1 MNVSKKSNKS
11 SIFSET
17 EEEKESVSSNNI
29 GAEKKNNSK
38 KILSIPIPEDN
49 NQIEKKENDSDNNNI
64 KGLTS
69 YNYIELKYIT
79 EINQNTL
86 SLNLEKILTNQ
97 NSFTNLIKKIFHR
110 ILKTNSSYQSFQ
122 EMHKTLLQTK
132 TKFLDDQFPP
142 NINSL
147 IKGYQTKSKNE
158 KNKNNFND
166 KTLGEILLN
175 NYKDISWKRESDF
188 SYNNNSNPNN
198 ATSNTSIFPNDNIF
212 INKIIYNKLSNPNLF
227 YVLNILGS
235 NPEHIKK
242 LFINTKKDSTCIFG
256 VNLCQNGN
264 YQQVVIDDFFPYNQ
278 KLNTK
283 IYLTEEKGCLWP
295 QILEKA
301 YAKLYGSYNL
311 ISGKSTE
318 NILKDFTCAP
328 VITIDYF
335 GDNLALELLNAY
347 NKGWIILAG
356 AGDTEASQML
366 LKDLGLDPQTDHEIL
381 LVYKLTDEN
390 INQITS
396 NSLNIS
402 TSDDYNIVLK
412 IRNLTGKVEWI
423 GDWSDYSGLWND
435 NFKNILNYNPNEKN
449 FYMNLKDFKLY
460 FSKIKICKYNE
471 NYKYKSIEV
480 NQDLDEYVLIKIKT
494 NKITEHK
501 SDNKM
506 LSYISFIQEEKKNN
520 KSDKIIFG
528 LGRLI
533 LCKLIDDE
541 LQYISGKMGQER
553 EIILEQNIPF
563 KGEQYLLFCQLDKS
577 DNLKKFVISIYSPQ
591 NLDIEIIPN
600 ETYPNIL
607 ENIYKSCAR
616 LSGKGEYLEGGKIN
630 CYKYSDTLPEG
641 YSYIYIENH
650 EDDTTYIEDIKYTKF
665 EGLKLLPPFQGTGY
679 HVEVGPNSEQII
691 LIKHLDL
698 SEYSLIFSYQSNVI
712 YGEQTLVNNTKEK
725 GNKKKR
731 MDKKTKSEVDIF
743 VYTYKYSFGLCYYY
757 ENKTKDKRLKEKLNI
772 KNNSNIEF
780 YKQPEGTNEI
790 NIILEPG
797 QNYFV
802 ELKSKTVF
810 WKVQPY
816 ISYNIET
823 INN

>member
-1 MNVSKKSNKS
+1 MDRSRKSRS
-11 SIFSET
+11 SLDSET
-17 EEEKESVSSNNI
+17 EEEKESISSNNI
-29 GAEKKNNSK
+29 KEKKKSNSK
-38 KILSIPIPEDN
+38 NILSIPIPDHIHQFSEKEENHN
-49 NQIEKKENDSDNNNI
+49 NS
-64 KGLTS
+64 LTS
-69 YNYIELKYIT
+69 YNHIELNYIT
-79 EINQNTL
+79 EINPNTIF
-86 SLNLEKILTNQ
+86 LNLEKILINQ

-110 ILKTNSSYQSFQ
+110 ILKTNSSFQSFQ

-147 IKGYQTKSKNE
+147 IKGYHNTKSIKNE
-158 KNKNNFND
+158 SNNNNED
-166 KTLGEILLN
+166 NNGNNESLGKILLN
-175 NYKDISWKRESDF
+175 NYKDITWKRDSD
-188 SYNNNSNPNN
+188 SPNNNIINNNN
-198 ATSNTSIFPNDNIF
+198 ANTSSIFPSDNIF
-212 INKIIYNKLSNPNLF
+212 INKIIYDKLSNPNLF

-235 NPEHIKK
+235 NAENIKK
-242 LFINTKKDSTCIFG
+242 IFINNKKDSTCLFG

-264 YQQVVIDDFFPYNQ
+264 YQQVVIDDFFPFNQ
-278 KLNTK
+278 KTNTK
-283 IYLTEEKGCLWP
+283 TFLTEEKGFLWP
-295 QILEKA
+295 QILEKS

-311 ISGKSTE
+311 ISQKSTE

-335 GDNLALELLNAY
+335 GDNLASELLKAY
-347 NKGWIILAG
+347 ERRWIILAG
-356 AGDTEASQML
+356 GGDTEASQML
-366 LKDLGLDPQTDHEIL
+366 LKNLGLDPNTDHEIL

-402 TSDDYNIVLK
+402 NNDDYNIILK
-412 IRNLTGKVEWI
+412 IRNLTGKIEWI

-435 NFKNILNYNPNEKN
+435 NFKNVLNYNSNEKA

-471 NYKYKSIEV
+471 NYKYKSIEL
-480 NQDLDEYVLIKIKT
+480 NQEEKEYILLKIKT
-494 NKITEHK
+494 NINLEQKYDK
-501 SDNKM
+501 KNM
-506 LSYISFIQEEKKNN
+506 SYISFIQEEKKNEKTN
-520 KSDKIIFG
+520 KNIFG
-528 LGRLI
+528 IGRLI
-533 LCKLIDDE
+533 LCKLSGDE
-541 LQYISGKMGQER
+541 LQYIGGKMGQER
-553 EIILEQNIPF
+553 EIVLEQNF
-563 KGEQYLLFCQLDKS
+563 FFRGEEYLLFCQLDTIET
-577 DNLKKFVISIYSPQ
+577 LKKFVISIYSPQ

-600 ETYPNIL
+600 ENFPNIL
-607 ENIYKSCAR
+607 KKIYKSCAR

-630 CYKYSDTLPEG
+630 CYKYTETTPEG

-665 EGLKLLPPFQGTGY
+665 EGLKLLPPFEGTGY

-698 SEYSLIFSYQSNVI
+698 SEYSLIFSYQSNII
-712 YGEQTLVNNTKEK
+712 YGKETLIKNTKEK

-731 MDKKTKSEVDIF
+731 MDKKTKSELDIV

-757 ENKTKDKRLKEKLNI
+757 ENNTKDKRLKEKLNI

-780 YKQPEGTNEI
+780 LDQPEGTNEI
-790 NIILEPG
+790 NIILNPG